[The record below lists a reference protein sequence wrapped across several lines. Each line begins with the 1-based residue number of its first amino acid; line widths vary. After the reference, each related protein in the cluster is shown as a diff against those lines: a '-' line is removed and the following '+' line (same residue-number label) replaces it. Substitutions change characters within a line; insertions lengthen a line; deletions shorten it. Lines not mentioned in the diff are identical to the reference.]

1 MRVASVSNKESG
13 EFFLTKIER
22 LMRETS
28 IKKSWE
34 TKAKKK
40 SYYHKQADC
49 KSFLCADLG
58 KLSLLQKK
66 DLLFLLLY
74 VDPLVRQKIFIVV

>member
-1 MRVASVSNKESG
+1 MASVSNKESG

-28 IKKSWE
+28 IKKSRE

-40 SYYHKQADC
+40 SYYHKKADC
-49 KSFLCADLG
+49 KSFLCADLE

-66 DLLFLLLY
+66 ICCFCCCTWTHLLDKKF
-74 VDPLVRQKIFIVV
+74 FIVA